1 MQIISKKAEFISE
14 KEEKV
19 AGNAERAAAKAEL
32 EQGHLPANASMPA
45 IIARLT
51 VLETYLGI
59 KESE

>member
-1 MQIISKKAEFISE
+1 MQIISKRLEFVAE
-14 KEEKV
+14 KEAEAVGK
-19 AGNAERAAAKAEL
+19 AERAAAKVEL